1 MVRSHGEIYSG
12 PSPHIV
18 LRRSRLLNKVRVLFA
33 ICEMNAG
40 GSQRQLLNLLERLDR
55 SQFDPHLFL
64 ISPHGELLS
73 DVPDDV
79 TTHIAHRPGSARN
92 ILKSVF
98 AARHRVND
106 LVQVL
111 GEQRI
116 DVVYDRTYHMTL
128 ITGAAAR
135 KFRVPRAS
143 VIVSDPLRDFETN
156 PERLRWLKRRMLR
169 NAYQRANAV
178 IAVSEGVRRAALGY
192 YQLADEH
199 IETICNS
206 FDVDLIQRQSLKP
219 LDPELARRP
228 GRFRIVAAGRL
239 HEAKGYDLLIQAIRQ
254 LVFERALPQVELV
267 IAGGGE
273 QEPLLRTLIEQYQ
286 LADHVILVGHLSNP
300 LPLIR
305 SADLFCLS
313 SRYEGMPNV
322 VVEAMCCEVPVLA
335 TDCHCGPREILQD
348 RFGRLV
354 PPNDVTGLAEG
365 ITAVL
370 SNPAAS
376 QESVPDALTHVRQT
390 YGSHAGIQRVEE
402 LLLRLSHQS
411 GT

>member
-1 MVRSHGEIYSG
+1 
-12 PSPHIV
+12 
-18 LRRSRLLNKVRVLFA
+18 
-33 ICEMNAG
+33 MNAG

-55 SQFDPHLFL
+55 SRFDPQLFL

-79 TTHIAHRPGSARN
+79 TAHIAHRPGSARN
-92 ILKSVF
+92 ILQSAF
-98 AARHRVND
+98 AARQRVDD
-106 LVQVL
+106 LVKVL
-111 GEQRI
+111 SEQRI

-128 ITGAAAR
+128 ITGAATR
-135 KFRVPRAS
+135 KFHVPRAS

-169 NAYQRANAV
+169 KAYQRADAV
-178 IAVSEGVRRAALGY
+178 VAVSEGVRRAAIDY
-192 YQLADEH
+192 YGLAPGQV
-199 IETICNS
+199 ETVWNS
-206 FDVDLIQRQSLKP
+206 FDVERIQLQAREP
-219 LDPELARRP
+219 LSAELARRP

-239 HEAKGYDLLIQAIRQ
+239 HEAKGYDLLIQAVRQ
-254 LVFERALPQVELV
+254 IVVERGLPQVELV

-273 QEPLLRTLIEQYQ
+273 QEQSLRTLIEQSQ
-286 LADHVILVGHLSNP
+286 LADHVILAGHLPNP

-335 TDCHCGPREILQD
+335 TDCKSGPRDILQD

-354 PPNDVTGLAEG
+354 QPNDVEGLAKGIVDIMSNPSVSRSIAPAALAHVSQAYG
-365 ITAVL
+365 ITAGV
-370 SNPAAS
+370 
-376 QESVPDALTHVRQT
+376 QH
-390 YGSHAGIQRVEE
+390 VEE
-402 LLLRLSHQS
+402 LLLRLARQS
-411 GT
+411 RA